1 MEAGDAYAAVRSLL
15 ETEHQKVTDALSEE
29 IEAVRTAVAA
39 LCRRF
44 GDDYWSGCDADH
56 RFPWEFYNAMASGGW
71 IGIAIPEEYGGGGRG
86 IFHAATVLEEVA
98 ASGACMNGA
107 SSVHLSIFGM
117 HPVVLHGNHDMKQRF
132 LPRVAD
138 GSLHVAFGIT
148 EPDAGT
154 DTTRITTRATR
165 DGDSYVVNGR
175 KVWTSKALEA
185 DRILLL
191 ARTTPLDQ
199 CERRTD
205 GMSLF
210 LVDRHAPGVG
220 VAPIPKMGRN
230 AVASCET
237 TYDDVVVA
245 AEDRVGEEGHGF
257 RYLLAGLNAER
268 ILIAAEALGIGR
280 AALRRSVAYARE
292 RVVFDRPIGA
302 NQGIAFPLAIAH
314 AQLRSAALM
323 VREAALRI
331 DAGLPCGEE
340 ANLAKYLAAEAGFFA
355 ADRAV
360 QTHGGFGYA
369 TEYHV
374 ERYFREARLPRLAPI
389 SQELILAYVSEHVFG
404 LPRSY

>member
-1 MEAGDAYAAVRSLL
+1 MTEASSDLVLIR
-15 ETEHQKVTDALSEE
+15 ET
-29 IEAVRTAVAA
+29 VAA
-39 LCRRF
+39 LCARF
-44 GDDYWSGCDADH
+44 DDDYWSHCDSEH
-56 RFPWEFYNAMASGGW
+56 RFPWDFYREMAAGGW

-86 IFHAATVLEEVA
+86 ILEAAAVLEEVA

-107 SSVHLSIFGM
+107 SALHMSIFGM
-117 HPVVLHGNHDMKQRF
+117 QPVILHGSDEMKRRF
-132 LPRVAD
+132 LPGVAAGD
-138 GSLHVAFGIT
+138 VHVAFGVT

-154 DTTRITTRATR
+154 DTTRITTRAVR
-165 DGDSYVVNGR
+165 DGDVYRITGR

-191 ARTTPLDQ
+191 TRTTPLEECAKPTQ
-199 CERRTD
+199 

-220 VAPIPKMGRN
+220 VAPIPKIGRN

-237 TYDDVVVA
+237 TYDDVVVPVA
-245 AEDRVGEEGHGF
+245 DRVGDEGDGF
-257 RYLLAGLNAER
+257 RYLLDGLNAER
-268 ILIAAEALGIGR
+268 VLIAAEALGIGR
-280 AALRRSVAYARE
+280 AALRRAVQYANE
-292 RVVFDRPIGA
+292 RVVFGRPIGQ
-302 NQGIAFPLAIAH
+302 NQGIAFPLAEAH
-314 AQLRSAALM
+314 AKLRAAGLM
-323 VREAALRI
+323 VREAAQRI

-374 ERYFREARLPRLAPI
+374 ERYFRESRLPRLAPI
-389 SQELILAYVSEHVFG
+389 SQELVLSYVAEHVLR